1 MKIFKKTLS
10 LRKASPDREALPVAP
25 VERLD
30 KKNREKMPK
39 QADNNNATRRPTPEE
54 YRAARRRVQ
63 RETTRVVKRTLIGIA
78 LFAGIYYLFLAT
90 NARRVAPPNEPEA
103 PRATVDAEN
112 APTPSVETPVPNAD
126 DAENAS
132 SDAPATP

>member
-1 MKIFKKTLS
+1 MKNFKKTLS

-39 QADNNNATRRPTPEE
+39 TTENNNAPRRPTPEE

-78 LFAGIYYLFLAT
+78 FLAGLYYLYLAST
-90 NARRVAPPNEPEA
+90 SRPETPPVE
-103 PRATVDAEN
+103 
-112 APTPSVETPVPNAD
+112 SETPVETVVSETEPPV
-126 DAENAS
+126 ENAS

>member
-1 MKIFKKTLS
+1 MQAAK
-10 LRKASPDREALPVAP
+10 RPVAP
-25 VERLD
+25 GRKLD

-63 RETTRVVKRTLIGIA
+63 RETARVVKRTLIGIA
-78 LFAGIYYLFLAT
+78 LFAGMYYLFLAT
-90 NARRVAPPNEPEA
+90 NARRVAPPNEPET

-112 APTPSVETPVPNAD
+112 ASPVETPVPNV
-126 DAENAS
+126 DAENAPPVETPVENAS
-132 SDAPATP
+132 QDAVATP

>member
-1 MKIFKKTLS
+1 MQAAK
-10 LRKASPDREALPVAP
+10 RPVAP
-25 VERLD
+25 GRKLD
-30 KKNREKMPK
+30 EKNREKMPK

-78 LFAGIYYLFLAT
+78 LFAGMYYLFLAT

-103 PRATVDAEN
+103 PRATVDAD
-112 APTPSVETPVPNAD
+112 AVPTVATPPTLPTPTLETPV
-126 DAENAS
+126 ENAS
-132 SDAPATP
+132 PDAVATP

>member
-1 MKIFKKTLS
+1 MKRTENET
-10 LRKASPDREALPVAP
+10 D
-25 VERLD
+25 
-30 KKNREKMPK
+30 
-39 QADNNNATRRPTPEE
+39 ATRRPTPEE

-78 LFAGIYYLFLAT
+78 LFAGMYYLFLAT

-112 APTPSVETPVPNAD
+112 APPVETPV
-126 DAENAS
+126 ENAS
-132 SDAPATP
+132 PDAVATP